1 MVISLFYFDCL
12 VIKYASSLAGW
23 LRASWRNITLLGG
36 QNVFLFHCCVLLDK
50 YVLSARHI
58 VGLQGDQSYLS
69 TWRHEGIC
77 VMGSGLWGHSTQ
89 VLWAYPEREHEGKG
103 QPVYCGHACGKR
115 KSLGQGTEPAPQQ
128 QPEPHQWQCHILFL
142 FVLFCLFGVT
152 PMAYASSQSKGWI
165 RAATAGHSH
174 RYSNT
179 RSEPP
184 LLLTPQLVATPDPW
198 PTDHDQ
204 GIEP

>member
-1 MVISLFYFDCL
+1 MAHC
-12 VIKYASSLAGW
+12 G
-23 LRASWRNITLLGG
+23 LR
-36 QNVFLFHCCVLLDK
+36 
-50 YVLSARHI
+50 
-58 VGLQGDQSYLS
+58 GDQSYLS
-69 TWRHEGIC
+69 TWRQEGIC
-77 VMGSGLWGHSTQ
+77 VKGSGLWGHSTQ

-115 KSLGQGTEPAPQQ
+115 KSPGQGTEPAPQQ

-204 GIEP
+204 GIEPKSSWILVRLIAAEPQWELHTATSLTCQATRKCLGFFLLTWCLLATGLRAWPP